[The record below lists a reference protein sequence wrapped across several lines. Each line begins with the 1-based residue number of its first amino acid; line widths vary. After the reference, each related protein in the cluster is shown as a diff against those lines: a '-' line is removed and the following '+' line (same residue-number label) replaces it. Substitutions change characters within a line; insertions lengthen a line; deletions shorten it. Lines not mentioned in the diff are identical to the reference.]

1 MSTITRLK
9 PDCPPDAHKV
19 MRPPENKV
27 SALLCV
33 KVTPDQLQKYGPV
46 DVMEVLALMSDKANL
61 CCSKEVFTELE
72 QAAAAEN
79 AEMQKARDEGYE
91 GTDKPLFPNF
101 VEVSE
106 DGSEAAIVYAGGARS
121 SQYKF
126 VDLSED
132 FNKVESF
139 LKLLGEEC
147 LICVDMLSML
157 ILRSISTVYPW
168 DKLLAGDF
176 VRQYLKAAAALKGS
190 DRELLTDIRY
200 GRRNAEIKQD
210 YPEAYAF
217 LRLER
222 KLFLQYPSED

>member
-1 MSTITRLK
+1 MSSITRLK

-27 SALLCV
+27 NALLCV
-33 KVTPDQLQKYGPV
+33 KVDEAQLQKYGAV

-61 CCSKEVFTELE
+61 CCTKEVYAALQ
-72 QAAAAEN
+72 QAAEAEN
-79 AEMQKARDEGYE
+79 AELQKARDQGYE

-101 VEVSE
+101 VEVSG
-106 DGSEAAIVYAGGARS
+106 DEAAIVYAGGARS
-121 SQYKF
+121 QQYKF
-126 VDLSED
+126 VDISTSYTQ
-132 FNKVESF
+132 VEGF
-139 LKLLGEEC
+139 LQLLGQEC

-176 VRQYLKAAAALKGS
+176 VRQYLKAAAALTEA

-200 GRRNAEIKQD
+200 GRVSADIKKEH
-210 YPEAYAF
+210 PEAYAF